1 MQKRKFDGVLICSD
15 FDGTLAH
22 HQTISQSNI
31 DAVRYFQEEGG
42 LFTVVSGR
50 QPSFIHEFSQM
61 VVPNTF
67 VCGFNGTIIQDYETD
82 ERIHSSPLGAEIY
95 PFIAEVVSRIP
106 EIDYVDF
113 QFDQTNATFKREDFP
128 VDIHLEFAHEPLFK
142 VLFIVGDVH
151 SDGAFD
157 KVSRMAAD
165 RYSIS
170 RSWING
176 IEIQKFGEDKGN
188 ALRILKEHLSGRVH
202 TTIGVGDYENDIPM
216 LREADISFAVENAM
230 PAVRA
235 VADHMTASC
244 ETDSIA
250 SIIDRLDRNQL

>member
-1 MQKRKFDGVLICSD
+1 MQKRTFDGVLICSD

-22 HQTISQSNI
+22 HQTISQQNI
-31 DAVRYFQEEGG
+31 DAIRYFQAEGG

-50 QPSFIHEFSQM
+50 EPSFIHEFSQM

-67 VCGFNGTIIQDYETD
+67 VCGFNGTIIQDYETH

-95 PFIAEVVSRIP
+95 SFVAEVVGKIP

-113 QFDQTNATFKREDFP
+113 QYDGSNTTFKREDLP
-128 VDIHLEFAHEPLFK
+128 VESSMNAVHEPLFK

-151 SDGAFD
+151 SDSAFARI
-157 KVSRMAAD
+157 SRMVQN
-165 RYSIS
+165 RYSVS

-176 IEIQKFGEDKGN
+176 IEIQKLGEDKGN
-188 ALRILKEHLSGRVH
+188 ALRILRNRLAGKVH

-230 PAVRA
+230 PAVKA
-235 VADHMTASC
+235 VADYRTTSSA
-244 ETDSIA
+244 TDSIA

>member
-22 HQTISQSNI
+22 WETISQQNI
-31 DAVRYFQEEGG
+31 DAIRYFQAEGG

-50 QPSFIHEFSQM
+50 QPSFIHQFNQM
-61 VVPNTF
+61 VVPNTY
-67 VCGFNGTIIQDYETD
+67 VCGFNGTIIQDYETH
-82 ERIHSSPLGAEIY
+82 ERIHSSPLGSEIY
-95 PFIAEVVSRIP
+95 SFAADIVKMIP

-113 QFDQTNATFKREDFP
+113 QFDESNATFKREDFS
-128 VDIHLEFAHEPLFK
+128 VDFSLEFAHNPLFK

-151 SDGAFD
+151 SDSVFD
-157 KVSRMAAD
+157 KISRMVQD

-176 IEIQKFGEDKGN
+176 IEIQKLGEDKGN
-188 ALRILKEHLSGRVH
+188 ALRILKKRLSGKVH

-230 PAVRA
+230 PAVKA
-235 VADHMTASC
+235 VADHSTASS
-244 ETDSIA
+244 ETGSIA
-250 SIIDRLDRNQL
+250 SIIDWMERYS